1 MAKAAVKWTVQERFP
16 ASWSLWR
23 GQSKHGALDFLWG
36 RYVLS
41 SGTKKREK
49 SEVKLVVIGRE
60 ITNAAGGESKSNF
73 YLLLFLSLA
82 QDVKRSTTA
91 CVAEKLTRGIQM
103 SVAEAL

>member
-1 MAKAAVKWTVQERFP
+1 M
-16 ASWSLWR
+16 
-23 GQSKHGALDFLWG
+23 
-36 RYVLS
+36 S
-41 SGTKKREK
+41 SGTKTREK